1 MYINAAYCY
10 RQSSIVCGWSIC
22 DSREPCKNCLIEM
35 PFGLC
40 TLVDVRKPVL
50 DGGVHIGATW
60 QI

>member
-1 MYINAAYCY
+1 MQPIVTDRVA
-10 RQSSIVCGWSIC
+10 SSVGWSIC
-22 DSREPCKNCLIEM
+22 DSREPCKNRSIEM